1 MSPQDKP
8 LVWMHGEITTPP
20 FSAKARIEAGYLL
33 RQVQKGIKLSLPQSR
48 PMPSIGSRCHELRIN
63 DENLTWRIIYRIYTD
78 AILILEVFEKKTNKT
93 PKSIIDICK
102 QRISRYEADVRK
114 WENKMDK
121 GKKKDLESKGYKV
134 GSVEEFLGLSPE
146 ESEYIELKLALSE
159 ALAKR
164 RKKSNL
170 TQAQLAK
177 MLKSSQS
184 RVAKMEKG
192 DPTVSVDLLVKSLLA
207 MGANKE
213 SIAKAIA

>member
-1 MSPQDKP
+1 MNES
-8 LVWMHGEITTPP
+8 
-20 FSAKARIEAGYLL
+20 
-33 RQVQKGIKLSLPQSR
+33 
-48 PMPSIGSRCHELRIN
+48 
-63 DENLTWRIIYRIYTD
+63 
-78 AILILEVFEKKTNKT
+78 
-93 PKSIIDICK
+93 
-102 QRISRYEADVRK
+102 
-114 WENKMDK
+114 
-121 GKKKDLESKGYKV
+121 KKKKLQSKDYKV
-134 GSVEEFLGLSPE
+134 GSVEGFLGLSTE

-164 RKKSNL
+164 RKKINL